1 MGGSGGGFFHGSGK
15 KNGEE
20 LARKVRESEAAS
32 RDERFDS
39 EITSEI
45 NTLLSKVNDRDT
57 ELIQK
62 HLGEIRKALESEI
75 DGYLTFRYGGSVS
88 RHTYVDGLSDIDSL
102 VVLNNSELLNK
113 SPNEVKEYFYD
124 RLKKRY
130 PNTEIKKGNLA
141 ITLKYS
147 DGSEIQLLPAVKKA
161 SGFKI
166 AQDSQN
172 WSNIVNPK
180 KFALSLRASN
190 INMSGKLLPVI
201 KLAKSIISKFPDNR
215 KLSGYHTEAAAIEA
229 FSKYTGRKYKKDML
243 KFFFKKASNIA
254 LKPIKDKTGQSVNVD
269 SYLGPENSLQRKMVA
284 DSLAQI
290 SRKMDNADASK
301 LKQKWI
307 EILK

>member
-1 MGGSGGGFFHGSGK
+1 MGGSGGGFFHGNSK

-20 LARKVRESEAAS
+20 LARKIRASEAAS

-39 EITSEI
+39 EITREI
-45 NTLLSKVNDRDT
+45 NTLLSEVNNRDA
-57 ELIQK
+57 ELVQK
-62 HLGEIRKALESEI
+62 HLSEIRKALESEI

-88 RHTYVDGLSDIDSL
+88 RHTYVDGISDIDSL
-102 VVLNNSELLNK
+102 VILNYSGLENK
-113 SPNEVKEYFYD
+113 SPGEVKEYFFD

-130 PNTEIKKGNLA
+130 PNTEIKQGNLA
-141 ITLKYS
+141 VTIKYS
-147 DGSEIQLLPAVKKA
+147 DGSEIQLLPAVKKD

-180 KFALSLRASN
+180 YFALSLRASN
-190 INMSGKLLPVI
+190 IKMSGKLLPVI
-201 KLAKSIISKFPDNR
+201 KLAKSIISKFPVNR
-215 KLSGYHTEAAAIEA
+215 KLTGYHAEAVAIEA
-229 FSKYTGRKYKKDML
+229 FSKYTGKKYKKDML
-243 KFFFKKASNIA
+243 KYFFKEASNIV

-269 SYLGPENSLQRKMVA
+269 TFLGTENSLQRKMIA

-290 SRKMDNADASK
+290 SRKMDNADANK
-301 LKQKWI
+301 LNQKWM